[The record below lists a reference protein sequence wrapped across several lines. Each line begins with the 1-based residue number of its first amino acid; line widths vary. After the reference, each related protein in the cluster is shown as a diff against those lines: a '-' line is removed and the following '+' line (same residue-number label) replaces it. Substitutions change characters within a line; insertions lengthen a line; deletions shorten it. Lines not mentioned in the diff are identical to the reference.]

1 MLRIKLNRY
10 PTMVDSLINT
20 KGQSQDQIYL
30 QDSFTLN
37 YFRNE
42 ELIKFDS
49 EEDSWYLDLAT
60 LAGSG
65 PPGPPGPPG
74 QPGTNGTNGNDGEIF
89 NAVVYETLDGN
100 EIPAI
105 SSGEPYE
112 LLRRN
117 LENDGYDFVGISQLA
132 ADINAYNYNQG
143 FNQF

>member
-1 MLRIKLNRY
+1 MNNIILKQLPVEQIILLCGLFLFVGVRLPLVFRIL
-10 PTMVDSLINT
+10 V
-20 KGQSQDQIYL
+20 G
-30 QDSFTLN
+30 
-37 YFRNE
+37 
-42 ELIKFDS
+42 
-49 EEDSWYLDLAT
+49 
-60 LAGSG
+60 
-65 PPGPPGPPG
+65 
-74 QPGTNGTNGNDGEIF
+74 GNDGEIF